1 VILKNIKR
9 ICIIGF
15 GSIGRKHFSIVR
27 EMYPEIEIILVRSG
41 KGKNFEEEKFAKKI
55 VNNIDEAIN
64 FSPEAAFICTPATL
78 HLIQATKLIEKNIPI
93 LIEKPLSDSSIGIK
107 DLKIL
112 ANQSNAVILVGY
124 VLRYSESLKFFKK
137 MIDNKLRFNFD
148 SADINCQSFL
158 PDWRPNQDYKKSPSA
173 NKKLGGGVL
182 LELSHE
188 IDYANW
194 IFGGFKN
201 VRCKLEN
208 TGILDIDVEDNAS
221 LKLVSNKNIDV
232 NIDLNFSQKEKVRE
246 CIYKNK
252 EYSIKWDGIKD
263 EVILKRK
270 NSDPKIWSFK
280 SGDNEIYKKQIKHFF
295 KCVIKSEKPQVSLDE
310 SIEVLNIVEMAKKS
324 NNQNRKIII

>member
-1 VILKNIKR
+1 MILKNIKR

-41 KGKNFEEEKFAKKI
+41 KGKNFGEEKFAKKI

-148 SADINCQSFL
+148 RADINCQSFL

-188 IDYANW
+188 IDYIQW
-194 IFGGFKN
+194 IFKKISKVN
-201 VRCKLEN
+201 YAVLKKVSN
-208 TGILDIDVEDNAS
+208 LDIDTEDYVSIAGKTSASVFSLNLNFFS
-221 LKLVSNKNIDV
+221 LK
-232 NIDLNFSQKEKVRE
+232 
-246 CIYKNK
+246 
-252 EYSIKWDGIKD
+252 SI
-263 EVILKRK
+263 
-270 NSDPKIWSFK
+270 
-280 SGDNEIYKKQIKHFF
+280 
-295 KCVIKSEKPQVSLDE
+295 
-310 SIEVLNIVEMAKKS
+310 
-324 NNQNRKIII
+324 RKIIINGKDFTLEGDLVKNKLKIFEKNKVRKKKIKIDKDYTYRKQHESLLNRNFLQSCSYKEGIGIMSIIDKIKGVNKI